1 MVKSCAIDKKNS
13 YLSCM
18 THSDKPMN
26 HPLAERLQFDT
37 IVALEIGLSDTFTQ
51 KEAAYAEDSPES

>member
-18 THSDKPMN
+18 THSDKPKN
-26 HPLAERLQFDT
+26 HPLAERLQFDP
-37 IVALEIGLSDTFTQ
+37 IVALEIGLSDTFTT
-51 KEAAYAEDSPES
+51 AYAKDSPES